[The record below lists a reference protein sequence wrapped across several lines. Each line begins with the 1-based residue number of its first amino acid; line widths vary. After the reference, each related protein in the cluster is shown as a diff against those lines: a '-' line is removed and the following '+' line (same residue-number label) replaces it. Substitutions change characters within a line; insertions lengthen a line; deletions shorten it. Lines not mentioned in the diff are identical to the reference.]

1 VLGFLKIPLGI
12 GTVFVLYFS
21 LNASILYCL
30 DIFIEH
36 YSTEENT
43 GNIRGVYLAAVNSA
57 WVISPLIAGVLIS
70 RFGYDIVYMIAAILF
85 VPAGIAVYTSQKK
98 FHDALYEKESFI
110 HAIRL
115 AFKNPPVRRI
125 LFLSFLLHF
134 FFVWMVIYLPI
145 LLTKTMGIPWNK
157 TGILF
162 TAMLLPFIIF
172 QYPAGVLADKR
183 LGEKELLIFGFLVAG
198 IATLVFAIHR
208 VSFSFI
214 QIAIVLFL
222 TRVGASIIEIM
233 CDTYF
238 FKQITEKDSTLVS
251 LYRSMMPFSYVIGPV
266 LGSLYLLG
274 GGSITGIFVILGVMM
289 LTAVP
294 YTLLLKDTK

>member
-1 VLGFLKIPLGI
+1 
-12 GTVFVLYFS
+12 
-21 LNASILYCL
+21 
-30 DIFIEH
+30 
-36 YSTEENT
+36 
-43 GNIRGVYLAAVNSA
+43 
-57 WVISPLIAGVLIS
+57 
-70 RFGYDIVYMIAAILF
+70 
-85 VPAGIAVYTSQKK
+85 
-98 FHDALYEKESFI
+98 
-110 HAIRL
+110 
-115 AFKNPPVRRI
+115 
-125 LFLSFLLHF
+125 
-134 FFVWMVIYLPI
+134 
-145 LLTKTMGIPWNK
+145 MGIPWNK